1 MFALNHRTA
10 LVTGGAKGIGK
21 GIAATLREAGA
32 QVLIA
37 DIDRSTGEQTA
48 GELGAHF
55 VELDVR
61 SQTSC
66 FVAVDAAVQRYG
78 RLDILCSNT
87 GIFPNAP
94 LDTMTEADW
103 DATHN
108 VNLKGMFFI
117 VQAALKVMQKQQH
130 GRVVLTSSITGP
142 VTGFPGWAHYGAS
155 KAGQLGF
162 MRSAALEYARFG
174 ITINAVMPGNILTEG
189 LQAQG
194 ETYLAQMRAAI
205 PTHTLGTPRD
215 IGTAACFF
223 ASDEAAYITG
233 QTLIIDG
240 GQVLLEQRPGSGIWG
255 GLLSLPELDG
265 HVLADGEAPRDIDQA
280 ALARAVAP
288 FGTIETQER
297 LLPIVH
303 VFTHYKLHIVPCR
316 ITLARRLA
324 LAGEATHVWYDGA
337 KIADAPLPA
346 PIKKLLLDLFG
357 DARSAQR
364 SMF

>member
-1 MFALNHRTA
+1 MFSLHHRTA

-21 GIAATLREAGA
+21 GIVATLREAGA
-32 QVLIA
+32 QVLVA
-37 DIDRSTGEQTA
+37 DIDRAAGERTA
-48 GELGAHF
+48 AELGARF

-61 SQTSC
+61 LQAGC
-66 FVAVDAAVQRYG
+66 AAAVDAAVQQYG

-94 LDTMTEADW
+94 LETMTEADW

-117 VQAALKVMQKQQH
+117 VQAALKVMRKQQH

-194 ETYLAQMRAAI
+194 EAYLAQMRAAI
-205 PTHTLGTPRD
+205 PTRTLGTPRD
-215 IGTAACFF
+215 IGTAVCFL

-233 QTLIIDG
+233 QTLIVDG
-240 GQVLLEQRPGSGIWG
+240 GQVLPESPEA
-255 GLLSLPELDG
+255 LL
-265 HVLADGEAPRDIDQA
+265 
-280 ALARAVAP
+280 
-288 FGTIETQER
+288 
-297 LLPIVH
+297 
-303 VFTHYKLHIVPCR
+303 
-316 ITLARRLA
+316 
-324 LAGEATHVWYDGA
+324 
-337 KIADAPLPA
+337 
-346 PIKKLLLDLFG
+346 
-357 DARSAQR
+357 
-364 SMF
+364 

>member
-1 MFALNHRTA
+1 MFSLHHRTA

-21 GIAATLREAGA
+21 GIVATLREAGA

-37 DIDRSTGEQTA
+37 DIDRAAGERTA
-48 GELGAHF
+48 AELGARF

-61 SQTSC
+61 LQAGC
-66 FVAVDAAVQRYG
+66 AAAVDAAVQQYG

-94 LDTMTEADW
+94 LETMTEADW

-117 VQAALKVMQKQQH
+117 VQAALKVMRKQQH

-205 PTHTLGTPRD
+205 PTHTLGTPCD
-215 IGTAACFF
+215 IGAAVCFL

-233 QTLIIDG
+233 QTLIVDG
-240 GQVLLEQRPGSGIWG
+240 GQVLPESPEA
-255 GLLSLPELDG
+255 LL
-265 HVLADGEAPRDIDQA
+265 
-280 ALARAVAP
+280 
-288 FGTIETQER
+288 
-297 LLPIVH
+297 
-303 VFTHYKLHIVPCR
+303 
-316 ITLARRLA
+316 
-324 LAGEATHVWYDGA
+324 
-337 KIADAPLPA
+337 
-346 PIKKLLLDLFG
+346 
-357 DARSAQR
+357 
-364 SMF
+364 

>member
-1 MFALNHRTA
+1 MFSLHHRTA

-21 GIAATLREAGA
+21 GIVATLREAGA
-32 QVLIA
+32 QVLVA
-37 DIDRSTGEQTA
+37 DIDRAAGERTA
-48 GELGAHF
+48 AELGARF

-61 SQTSC
+61 SQASC
-66 FVAVDAAVQRYG
+66 AAAIDAAVQQYG

-94 LDTMTEADW
+94 LETMTEADW

-117 VQAALKVMQKQQH
+117 VQAALKVMRKQQH

-205 PTHTLGTPRD
+205 PIHTLGTPRD
-215 IGTAACFF
+215 IGTAVCFL

-233 QTLIIDG
+233 QTLIVDG
-240 GQVLLEQRPGSGIWG
+240 GQVLPESPEA
-255 GLLSLPELDG
+255 LL
-265 HVLADGEAPRDIDQA
+265 
-280 ALARAVAP
+280 
-288 FGTIETQER
+288 
-297 LLPIVH
+297 
-303 VFTHYKLHIVPCR
+303 
-316 ITLARRLA
+316 
-324 LAGEATHVWYDGA
+324 
-337 KIADAPLPA
+337 
-346 PIKKLLLDLFG
+346 
-357 DARSAQR
+357 
-364 SMF
+364 

>member
-1 MFALNHRTA
+1 MFSLHHRTA
-10 LVTGGAKGIGK
+10 LVTGGTRGIGK

-37 DIDRSTGEQTA
+37 GLNQEEGERTA
-48 GELGAHF
+48 AEIGAHF
-55 VELDVR
+55 VHLDVR
-61 SQTSC
+61 SQASC
-66 FVAVDAAVQRYG
+66 TAAVDEAVQRFG
-78 RLDILCSNT
+78 KLDILCANA

-94 LDTMTEADW
+94 LATMTEADW
-103 DATHN
+103 DETHA
-108 VNLKGMFFI
+108 VNLKGTFFI
-117 VQAALKVMQKQQH
+117 VQAALKEMQARQH
-130 GRVVLTSSITGP
+130 GRVVITSSITGP

-194 ETYLAQMRAAI
+194 ETYLNQMRAAI

-240 GQVLLEQRPGSGIWG
+240 GQVLPESPEA
-255 GLLSLPELDG
+255 LL
-265 HVLADGEAPRDIDQA
+265 
-280 ALARAVAP
+280 
-288 FGTIETQER
+288 
-297 LLPIVH
+297 
-303 VFTHYKLHIVPCR
+303 
-316 ITLARRLA
+316 
-324 LAGEATHVWYDGA
+324 
-337 KIADAPLPA
+337 
-346 PIKKLLLDLFG
+346 
-357 DARSAQR
+357 
-364 SMF
+364 

>member
-1 MFALNHRTA
+1 MFSLHHRTA
-10 LVTGGAKGIGK
+10 LVSGGSRGIGK
-21 GIAATLREAGA
+21 GIATTLREAGA

-37 DIDRSTGEQTA
+37 GLEHEEGERTA
-48 GELGAHF
+48 AEIGAHF
-55 VELDVR
+55 VHLDVR
-61 SQTSC
+61 SQASC
-66 FVAVDAAVQRYG
+66 IAAVDAAVQRWG
-78 RLDILCSNT
+78 KLDILCANA

-94 LDTMTEADW
+94 LATMTEAEW
-103 DATHN
+103 DATHA
-108 VNLKGMFFI
+108 VNLKGTFFI
-117 VQAALKVMQKQQH
+117 VQAALKEMQARQY
-130 GRVVLTSSITGP
+130 GRVVITSSITGP

-240 GQVLLEQRPGSGIWG
+240 GQVLPESPEA
-255 GLLSLPELDG
+255 LL
-265 HVLADGEAPRDIDQA
+265 
-280 ALARAVAP
+280 
-288 FGTIETQER
+288 
-297 LLPIVH
+297 
-303 VFTHYKLHIVPCR
+303 
-316 ITLARRLA
+316 
-324 LAGEATHVWYDGA
+324 
-337 KIADAPLPA
+337 
-346 PIKKLLLDLFG
+346 
-357 DARSAQR
+357 
-364 SMF
+364 

>member
-10 LVTGGAKGIGK
+10 LVTGGSRGIGK

-37 DIDRSTGEQTA
+37 GLDQAEGERTA
-48 GELGAHF
+48 AEIGAHF
-55 VELDVR
+55 VHLDVR
-61 SQTSC
+61 SQASC
-66 FVAVDAAVQRYG
+66 IAAVDAAIQRFG
-78 RLDILCSNT
+78 KLDILCANA

-94 LDTMTEADW
+94 LATMTEADW
-103 DATHN
+103 DATHAI
-108 VNLKGMFFI
+108 NLKGTFFI
-117 VQAALKVMQKQQH
+117 VQAALKEMQVRQY
-130 GRVVLTSSITGP
+130 GRVVITSSITGP

-240 GQVLLEQRPGSGIWG
+240 GQVLPESPEA
-255 GLLSLPELDG
+255 LL
-265 HVLADGEAPRDIDQA
+265 
-280 ALARAVAP
+280 
-288 FGTIETQER
+288 
-297 LLPIVH
+297 
-303 VFTHYKLHIVPCR
+303 
-316 ITLARRLA
+316 
-324 LAGEATHVWYDGA
+324 
-337 KIADAPLPA
+337 
-346 PIKKLLLDLFG
+346 
-357 DARSAQR
+357 
-364 SMF
+364 

>member
-66 FVAVDAAVQRYG
+66 FAAVDAAVQRYG

-174 ITINAVMPGNILTEG
+174 ITINAVMPGNILTEE

-194 ETYLAQMRAAI
+194 VTYLAQMRAAI

-240 GQVLLEQRPGSGIWG
+240 GQVLPESPEA
-255 GLLSLPELDG
+255 LL
-265 HVLADGEAPRDIDQA
+265 
-280 ALARAVAP
+280 
-288 FGTIETQER
+288 
-297 LLPIVH
+297 
-303 VFTHYKLHIVPCR
+303 
-316 ITLARRLA
+316 
-324 LAGEATHVWYDGA
+324 
-337 KIADAPLPA
+337 
-346 PIKKLLLDLFG
+346 
-357 DARSAQR
+357 
-364 SMF
+364 